1 MPSNLSHFVVAGTG
15 YTGLRVL
22 NALPADRSLGM
33 SRGPVASSQREIR
46 TVDLDA
52 SSTQEISLPGHCALL
67 YSVPPAPDSKEDKRL
82 ASFLARIRPA
92 PLRIVYLSTSGVYG
106 DRGGKLTR
114 ESDPVIPCT
123 DRARRRLAAEQLLV
137 QWCQH
142 AACELM
148 LLRVPAIYGP
158 GRLGLERLKNGAP
171 IIREADAGPGNRIHV
186 DDLVTC
192 CIAAMTDTTPPGIY
206 NIADGDGRSNS
217 WFRRTVAD
225 LAGLPA
231 PPEISFEE
239 AERTWSETR
248 LSFLRESRQLDTEK
262 LRSVLKVQLRYTN
275 AEEGIRASLAAECD
289 QRDSG

>member
-1 MPSNLSHFVVAGTG
+1 MPSNLSHFVIAGTG

-22 NALPADRSLGM
+22 NALPVDRTLGM
-33 SRGPVASSQREIR
+33 NRAPVASSEHEIR
-46 TVDLDA
+46 TVDLDI
-52 SSTQEISLPGHCALL
+52 SSTQDITLPDACTLL
-67 YSVPPAPDSKEDKRL
+67 YSIPPAPDSNEDNRL
-82 ASFLARIRPA
+82 ASFLARIQPA

-106 DRGGKLTR
+106 DRGGELTR
-114 ESDPVIPCT
+114 ESDPVNPST
-123 DRARRRLAAEQLLV
+123 DRARRRLAAEELLV

-142 AACELM
+142 TACELM
-148 LLRVPAIYGP
+148 VLRVPGIYGP
-158 GRLGLERLKNGAP
+158 GRLGLERLRNGAA

-192 CIAAMTDTTPPGIY
+192 CIAAMTSAAPPGIY

-231 PPEISFEE
+231 PKEISFEE
-239 AERTWSETR
+239 AERTWSEAR
-248 LSFLRESRQLDTEK
+248 LSFLRESRLLDTGK

-275 AEEGIRASLAAECD
+275 AEDGIRASLAAE
-289 QRDSG
+289 SAAEIL

>member
-1 MPSNLSHFVVAGTG
+1 MPSDLSHFVVAGTG

-33 SRGPVASSQREIR
+33 NRAPVASSEHEIR
-46 TVDLDA
+46 ALDLDI
-52 SSTQEISLPGHCALL
+52 SSTQDITLPDPCTLL
-67 YSVPPAPDSKEDKRL
+67 YSVPPAPDSNEDKRL
-82 ASFLARIRPA
+82 ASFLARIQPI

-106 DRGGKLTR
+106 DRGGELTR
-114 ESDPVIPCT
+114 ESDPVNACT
-123 DRARRRLAAEQLLV
+123 DRARRRLAAEQLLL
-137 QWCQH
+137 QWCRH

-148 LLRVPAIYGP
+148 VLRVPGIYGP
-158 GRLGLERLKNGAP
+158 GRLGLERLKNGAA

-192 CIAAMTDTTPPGIY
+192 CIAAMTNAAPPGIY

-231 PPEISFEE
+231 PKDISFAE

-262 LRSVLKVQLRYTN
+262 LCSVLKVQLRYCN
-275 AEEGIRASLAAECD
+275 AEDGIRASLAEESGAEN
-289 QRDSG
+289 R

>member
-22 NALPADRSLGM
+22 NALPADRTLGM
-33 SRGPVASSQREIR
+33 SRAPVASSKREIR

-52 SSTQEISLPGHCALL
+52 SSTQEIPLPDYCRLL

-82 ASFLARIRPA
+82 ASFLARIQPA

-106 DRGGKLTR
+106 DRGGELTR
-114 ESDPVIPCT
+114 ESAPVNPCT
-123 DRARRRLAAEQLLV
+123 ERARRRLAAEQLLV

-142 AACELM
+142 ATCELM
-148 LLRVPAIYGP
+148 VLRVPGIYGP
-158 GRLGLERLKNGAP
+158 GRLGLEQLKNGAP
-171 IIREADAGPGNRIHV
+171 VIREADAGPGNRIHV

-192 CIAAMTDTTPPGIY
+192 CIAAMTNAAPPGIY

-217 WFRRTVAD
+217 WFRRTVAA

-231 PPEISFEE
+231 PKEISFAE
-239 AERTWSETR
+239 AERRWSETR

-262 LRSVLKVQLRYTN
+262 
-275 AEEGIRASLAAECD
+275 
-289 QRDSG
+289 